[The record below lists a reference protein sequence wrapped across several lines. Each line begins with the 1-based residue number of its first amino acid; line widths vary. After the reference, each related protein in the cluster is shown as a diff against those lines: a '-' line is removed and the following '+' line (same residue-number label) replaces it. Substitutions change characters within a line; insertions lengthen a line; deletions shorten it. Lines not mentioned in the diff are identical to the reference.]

1 MSKSVVAG
9 IDAGST
15 ALKVALY
22 DGKRFSYQIRPA
34 GWNPREEALAL
45 LKEAACGWQIDMCEL
60 KRVVGTGY
68 GRNNLPFVTHTMTEI
83 TCHAKGAAYLC
94 PGAKTVVDIGGQDAK
109 AIRLDQFGHVQDFV
123 MNDKCAAGTG
133 RFLQVMTM
141 ALGIQLCAL
150 ADMSLAGVTPC
161 PINAMCTVFAESEV
175 IGLLNQGKDRHEIL
189 AGIIKSIT
197 GRVAAMADRINPQV
211 PVVLTGGMSRITTL
225 INYLEQ
231 DLGLRVIVPEQ
242 AVFAGAIGAALLAWD
257 KNEKSEA

>member
-1 MSKSVVAG
+1 MSQSVVAG
-9 IDAGST
+9 VDAGST

-22 DGKRFSYQIRPA
+22 DGKRFSYHIRPA
-34 GWNPREEALAL
+34 GWNPREETLAL
-45 LKEAACGWQIDMCEL
+45 LKEAACGWQIDIREL
-60 KRVVGTGY
+60 KQVVGTGY
-68 GRNNLPFVTHTMTEI
+68 GRSNLPFVAQTMTEI

-94 PGAKTVVDIGGQDAK
+94 PDANTVVDIGGQDAK
-109 AIRLDQFGHVQDFV
+109 AIRIDHFGRVQDFV

-141 ALGIQLCAL
+141 ALGIPLSTL
-150 ADMSLAGVTPC
+150 ADMSLEEVAPC

-175 IGLLNQGKDRHEIL
+175 IGLLNQGKDRYTIL

-197 GRVAAMADRINPQV
+197 GRVTAMAGRINPQE

-231 DLGLRVIVPEQ
+231 DLGQKVIVPEQ

-257 KNEKSEA
+257 KNEKSGP